1 MSINIR
7 LINKGDLSAVAA
19 IQDSC
24 YGDELFEDVSLIQR
38 RLASQP
44 DSCWLA
50 ENHCKEVL
58 AYLFSYPSRDKQV
71 AALGSEFSQ
80 YTEAELLY
88 LHDMA
93 VSQNARGLGL
103 ASRLLN
109 YAEQYAIEL
118 GFSRLA
124 LVAVQGSVP
133 YWQKRGFVVVNLSSS
148 EATRALASYS
158 GQHAMYMQKSLSR

>member
-1 MSINIR
+1 
-7 LINKGDLSAVAA
+7 
-19 IQDSC
+19 
-24 YGDELFEDVSLIQR
+24 
-38 RLASQP
+38 
-44 DSCWLA
+44 
-50 ENHCKEVL
+50 
-58 AYLFSYPSRDKQV
+58 
-71 AALGSEFSQ
+71 
-80 YTEAELLY
+80 Y

-158 GQHAMYMQKSLSR
+158 GQHAMYMQKS

>member
-7 LINKGDLSAVAA
+7 LINKSDLSAVVA

-24 YGDELFEDVSLIQR
+24 YGDELFEDASLIQR

-50 ENHCKEVL
+50 ENHSKEVL
-58 AYLFSYPSRDKQV
+58 AYLFSYPARDKQV
-71 AALGSEFSQ
+71 AALGSEFPR

-93 VSQNARGLGL
+93 VGQNARSLGL
-103 ASRLLN
+103 ASRLLG
-109 YAEQYAIEL
+109 YAEQHAVAL

-133 YWQKRGFVVVNLSSS
+133 YWQKHGFVVVNLSSP
-148 EATRALASYS
+148 EAAKALASYS
-158 GQHAMYMQKSLSR
+158 GQNAMYMQKSLAR